1 MKFDGNRAWL
11 DAVRAMSANGE
22 VLLVM
27 AGVFFFLPALVAAFF
42 LVGPEADLQSAVN
55 AMMAAPRNPVVMRQA
70 MHAYGEIAPYVIVLL
85 LVQSVGYMAMLALLT
100 DQRRPTVGE
109 AMASGVRCLP
119 ALIGAMLLF
128 FLGYVL
134 ASLPLGLIVVGSM
147 LVLGTQLG
155 PAVGGTVDILVLI
168 WAVTRLSLTLPV
180 IVIEGLHNPVRALV
194 RSWQIT
200 SGTTLRLISFYVLL
214 AVAYLVIGFALW
226 ALVNLLSAAT
236 GTGEAVKVISGAVS
250 GVIGAVTS
258 IVLTAILAAVHRQL
272 AGPSHEAISETFL

>member
-109 AMASGVRCLP
+109 AMAIGVRCLP